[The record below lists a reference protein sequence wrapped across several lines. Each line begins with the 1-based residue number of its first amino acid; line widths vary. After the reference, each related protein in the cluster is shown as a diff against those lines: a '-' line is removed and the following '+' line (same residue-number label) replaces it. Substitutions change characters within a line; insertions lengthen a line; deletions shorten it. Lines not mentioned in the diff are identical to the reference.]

1 MKVRK
6 PIWGF
11 LILFLLTAVFAIVI
25 HAISSIEMIR
35 REDDRI
41 LLKINGVAKTLDSLE
56 VEIADAIMKN
66 NQRKDALLEMM
77 ELSLKTFMQ
86 YGRYNGPEIFED
98 GFVVRIDGDRSPFR
112 VWMLRWSKTIPRCIQ
127 RPGFPAATNTCL
139 PR

>member
-66 NQRKDALLEMM
+66 NQRKDALRHPCG
-77 ELSLKTFMQ
+77 Q
-86 YGRYNGPEIFED
+86 
-98 GFVVRIDGDRSPFR
+98 
-112 VWMLRWSKTIPRCIQ
+112 C
-127 RPGFPAATNTCL
+127 C
-139 PR
+139 

>member
-11 LILFLLTAVFAIVI
+11 LLLILLTAVFAIVI
-25 HAISSIEMIR
+25 HLISSNEMIE

-41 LLKINGVAKTLDSLE
+41 QLKIDGVAKTLDSLE
-56 VEIADAIMKN
+56 AEITDAIMKN
-66 NQRKDALLEMM
+66 NQRKDALQEMM

-98 GFVVRIDGDRSPFR
+98 GFVIRYVRHISG
-112 VWMLRWSKTIPRCIQ
+112 T
-127 RPGFPAATNTCL
+127 
-139 PR
+139 